1 MSCIPF
7 IKVYFRFIALSIRI
21 VGVLIA
27 LKAGK
32 PVNQTWLSG
41 LFELQIQLYY
51 KLSTIRLP
59 TSDVDLGLAAFRS
72 GVR

>member
-1 MSCIPF
+1 MSCVTF
-7 IKVYFRFIALSIRI
+7 VKVLLRFIALPVGI